1 MLGLLFGASAL
12 ERNLSLNSEAAAW
25 SDAAEKIDLKAPPN
39 AVGRSRPFLNLG
51 AYYLGRGM
59 IDQAEW
65 NISKALAL
73 GDRGRLGA
81 SARFNWGVVLQ
92 VKKKHAEAL
101 QAFAEA
107 EAQGYS
113 DSPLYYHK
121 GESQAAMGQLLPAL
135 ESLGI
140 AVDKAEKDPQQQ
152 RVVPTFRI
160 RWVETAMA
168 AQRYDEAINGFN
180 VLLRTSPNDP
190 RLRLGLGMARVGK
203 GDTKAAIDV
212 FDQLLETNPGAPVY
226 YGRAIALHKAGQ
238 QMASLRD
245 IDQAIK
251 LDPRNSQYTQ
261 MRAIIAAPQK

>member
-1 MLGLLFGASAL
+1 
-12 ERNLSLNSEAAAW
+12 
-25 SDAAEKIDLKAPPN
+25 
-39 AVGRSRPFLNLG
+39 
-51 AYYLGRGM
+51 
-59 IDQAEW
+59 
-65 NISKALAL
+65 
-73 GDRGRLGA
+73 
-81 SARFNWGVVLQ
+81 
-92 VKKKHAEAL
+92 
-101 QAFAEA
+101 
-107 EAQGYS
+107 
-113 DSPLYYHK
+113 
-121 GESQAAMGQLLPAL
+121 
-135 ESLGI
+135 
-140 AVDKAEKDPQQQ
+140 
-152 RVVPTFRI
+152 
-160 RWVETAMA
+160 
-168 AQRYDEAINGFN
+168 